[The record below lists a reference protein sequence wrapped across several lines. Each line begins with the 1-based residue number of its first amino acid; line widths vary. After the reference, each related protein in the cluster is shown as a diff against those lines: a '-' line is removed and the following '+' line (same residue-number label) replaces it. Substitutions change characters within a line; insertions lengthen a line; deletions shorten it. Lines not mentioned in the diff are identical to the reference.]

1 MVYNNL
7 HEKARVY
14 MILKI
19 LRIKDDVD
27 IDLIKSIVKESAR
40 KSENFE
46 ELEKKTQYEQKEYNV
61 FFYVYNR
68 SNEIQITWIRDM
80 ENILGE
86 ELENDSKDFIS
97 SYGVMLIY
105 NDELKYAIEF
115 GREITGILSYIDWE
129 FGLDMASKI
138 LNSNSLRKQSM
149 KYASTIKNRAT
160 LAFFNANFN
169 PRAGESIEKLEGEII
184 EKKGHTYVRELFNL
198 IKKNVIFQGNMQV
211 DYKRE
216 NKSLKDIIQIIYY
229 VDKIREK
236 YKEDNL
242 DIPRVKFLSESKDK
256 ELITNLNEKLS
267 NFVINGYQGD
277 DIKLDI
283 NNYLSNFQLRTGRK
297 RTEPKDTL
305 EAEDIKK
312 FMLENNISDITKVIV
327 IENGKPYPILEYID
341 TRIEVEDKMYSL
353 SKGRWV
359 ELNRSFIENINLEI
373 ANLIKHKSL
382 IIEFDNKFDLNKNKN
397 KQFRKLHPE
406 KFNEKINYGEYEYN
420 IRIAEELGYVVY
432 DRTKFDGIEICD
444 LFDKSKGELI
454 HVKRGSI
461 ADFKYC
467 IDQSE
472 LGVRKWIELTDKK
485 EFKNINS
492 IALVLLADS
501 SDLLKKKDLLSINSP
516 MFKTKL
522 IEWAQLIIDLNMTP
536 HIIIAKNE

>member
-312 FMLENNISDITKVIV
+312 FMLENNISEITKVIV

>member
-1 MVYNNL
+1 MVYNHL

-373 ANLIKHKSL
+373 ADLVKHKRL
-382 IIEFDNKFDLNKNKN
+382 IGEFDNRFD
-397 KQFRKLHPE
+397 
-406 KFNEKINYGEYEYN
+406 
-420 IRIAEELGYVVY
+420 
-432 DRTKFDGIEICD
+432 
-444 LFDKSKGELI
+444 
-454 HVKRGSI
+454 
-461 ADFKYC
+461 
-467 IDQSE
+467 
-472 LGVRKWIELTDKK
+472 
-485 EFKNINS
+485 
-492 IALVLLADS
+492 
-501 SDLLKKKDLLSINSP
+501 
-516 MFKTKL
+516 
-522 IEWAQLIIDLNMTP
+522 
-536 HIIIAKNE
+536 

>member
-1 MVYNNL
+1 MVYNHL

-341 TRIEVEDKMYSL
+341 TRIEVEDKMHSL

-382 IIEFDNKFDLNKNKN
+382 IIEFDNKFDLNKKKN

>member
-1 MVYNNL
+1 MVYNHL